1 MAVVIGPV
9 HITPTIATRLSPQ
22 YAAQMPLLITSAIR
36 KTAKRDRRGHH
47 RRGHLEL
54 LRRDRSFTASSK
66 EYDERK
72 KRRGDD
78 HAEADQDPVR

>member
-22 YAAQMPLLITSAIR
+22 YAAQTPLLVTSAIR
-36 KTAKRDRRGHH
+36 RPQSGIARDSS
-47 RRGHLEL
+47 RGHLEL